1 MRRNQLLVGLA
12 LLPLVM
18 GVGVIARAAPQ
29 ENAGQAS
36 HHTEGLAA
44 WEQVRSVL
52 VHPRCINCHTSVAY
66 PQQGD
71 ARRRH
76 YANVVRGPEG
86 RGVAALQ
93 CATCHQESNADSTG
107 VPGSRNWHLAPLSMA
122 WQDHNDQP
130 LSSSAICRAVTDRR
144 KNHNM
149 DGAALV
155 KHNAEDTLVGWAW
168 EPGRDIQGVP
178 RSLPPLSRAEFA
190 AATRRWVDAGMPCP
204 ER

>member
-1 MRRNQLLVGLA
+1 MPRNRTAVVFALFLLILSI
-12 LLPLVM
+12 
-18 GVGVIARAAPQ
+18 GVFVSSAQQREARK
-29 ENAGQAS
+29 AS
-36 HHTEGLAA
+36 RAEGLDA

-52 VHPRCINCHTSVAY
+52 VHPRCINCHTAVDY

-76 YANVVRGPEG
+76 FANVVRGPDG
-86 RGVAALQ
+86 NGVPGLQ

-107 VPGSRNWHLAPLSMA
+107 APGSHNWHLAPLSMA
-122 WQDHNDQP
+122 WQDRNDQP
-130 LSSSAICRAVTDRR
+130 LSSAAICRAITDRR

-168 EPGRDIQGVP
+168 APGRDIHGVP
-178 RSLPPLSRAEFA
+178 RTLPPLSRAEFA
-190 AATRRWVDAGMPCP
+190 EVTSRWVEAGMPCP
-204 ER
+204 EM